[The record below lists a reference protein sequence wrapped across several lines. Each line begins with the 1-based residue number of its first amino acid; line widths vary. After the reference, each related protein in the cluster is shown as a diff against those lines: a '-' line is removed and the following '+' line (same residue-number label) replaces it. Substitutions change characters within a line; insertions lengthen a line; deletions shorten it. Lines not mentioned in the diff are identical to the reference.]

1 MKKIVKAI
9 GISAMLITIL
19 ASCATTKGAD
29 ASGVQTEEQSVTKK
43 EKKQKKAKK
52 AKKGKFDQEAF
63 NQAYASGDYATCI
76 SMIQEIK
83 NEKNLIKNSLDA
95 DMLSYFNKEYLNSA
109 KGFME
114 TQGLMQQSA
123 EDTSAGKQ
131 FAAAIAGEN
140 SVKYTGNVYERILAY
155 SMRAVNAIELG
166 DFSNAKGVMD
176 NYTGDYKDVVASVI
190 EEQKKLAA
198 QSESSLDS
206 DDTKNAIKALEA
218 IGVKVPLSDLTAKM
232 PAGEKGVY
240 DKSAFLSYLGT
251 IAYAANGD
259 FDHAKDFSLV
269 LKETNPKVDV
279 KEDLSIP
286 AGKGRLNVVAL
297 SGTIGKRTEEA
308 EMFTLGQLF
317 NVPLLFKI
325 VYPVFD
331 EKVQNHVIDSVKVTL
346 SDGTAKNAVLIEN
359 FDNAVKID
367 VASKARGACVRSI
380 VRNISKNS
388 ATTVAGVASL
398 KAADEAVKK
407 ASGNPLTEM
416 AAKKG
421 YEAAVVGLNAGIVA
435 IVDAEKADIRQGEY
449 FPHMANAAGFSVAP
463 GTYSVKVEYLS
474 GNSVVETKEIFDVVV
489 EAGKSTAVVSS
500 CEK

>member
-9 GISAMLITIL
+9 GISAMVVTML
-19 ASCATTKGAD
+19 ASCATTKVAD
-29 ASGVQTEEQSVTKK
+29 ASGSQAEEQSSAK

-52 AKKGKFDQEAF
+52 AKKGKFDQETF

-76 SMIQEIK
+76 SMIQGI
-83 NEKNLIKNSLDA
+83 NSEKNLIKNSLDV
-95 DMLSYFNKEYLNSA
+95 DMLTYLNNAYLDSA
-109 KGFME
+109 KSFME
-114 TQGLMQQSA
+114 TQYLMQQSK

-155 SMRAVNAIELG
+155 SMRAVNAIVLG

-198 QSESSLDS
+198 QSESALDS
-206 DDTKNAIKALEA
+206 EDVKTALQALES
-218 IGVKVPLSDLTAKM
+218 IKINVPLAGVIAKK
-232 PAGEKGVY
+232 PKSGKSVY

-251 IAYAANGD
+251 IVYAANDD
-259 FDHAKDFSLV
+259 FEHAKDFSSV
-269 LKETNPKVDV
+269 LKAANPKVDV
-279 KEDLSIP
+279 KEDLDIP
-286 AGKGRLNVVAL
+286 SGKGRLNVVAL
-297 SGTIGKRTEEA
+297 SGTIGKRSEA
-308 EMFTLGQLF
+308 ADAFEMSDVAPG
-317 NVPLLFKI
+317 VPFMFKI

-331 EKVQNHVIDSVKVTL
+331 ETAQNHAIDSVKVAL
-346 SDGTAKNAVLIEN
+346 SDGTAKDAVLVEN
-359 FDNAVKID
+359 FDDAVKID
-367 VASKARGACVRSI
+367 VESKASGAYVRSI
-380 VRNISKNS
+380 VRNITKNA

-421 YEAAVVGLNAGIVA
+421 FEAAVVGLNAGIAA
-435 IVDAEKADIRQGEY
+435 IIDAEKADVRQGEY

-474 GNSVVETKEIFDVVV
+474 NGSVVETKEIPNVVV